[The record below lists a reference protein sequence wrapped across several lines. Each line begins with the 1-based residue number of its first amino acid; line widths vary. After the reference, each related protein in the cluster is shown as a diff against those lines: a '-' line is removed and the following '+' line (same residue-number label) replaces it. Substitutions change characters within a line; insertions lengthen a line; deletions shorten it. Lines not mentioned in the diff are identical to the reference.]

1 MRAQTQLDFA
11 VGVGVFLVVTAFVLS
26 FVPGMLEPFE
36 GSNQEET
43 VAANRVA
50 DQVVGGMLGSPDEPY
65 VLDRECTIVFFE
77 DDTANTDGNGDGF
90 DDPYDTSSYPL
101 SKCNFDD
108 DPVVERV
115 GLNTDPDLNV
125 RIRLVRNLST
135 SHRAV
140 DPGVDLAP
148 LDLDPGPVDTLCLD
162 ANDPRIVEAGYPRD
176 DNDDNDATT
185 GEDWE
190 VQCDLTGGDDDVLFQ
205 IGDTPPDTGSV
216 VVARRTVSVEGGF
229 ADDTSDASLIVE
241 VW

>member
-36 GSNQEET
+36 SGNQEET

-50 DQVVGGMLGSPDEPY
+50 DQLVGGMLGSPDEPY

-77 DDTANTDGNGDGF
+77 VADDNVDGNGDGF
-90 DDPYDTSSYPL
+90 NEPYSDAETYDVDN
-101 SKCNFDD
+101 CNFDD

-115 GLNTDPDLNV
+115 GLDTNPSLNV
-125 RIRLVRNLST
+125 RIRLVRNLTT
-135 SHRAV
+135 SDRAV
-140 DPGVDLAP
+140 DPGIGLTP
-148 LDLDPGPVDTLCLD
+148 DPGPDDTLCLD
-162 ANDPRIVEAGYPRD
+162 TNNPRIVEAGYPRVD
-176 DNDDNDATT
+176 DDDDS
-185 GEDWE
+185 GGSEDWE
-190 VQCDLTGGDDDVLFQ
+190 VQCDLTGGDDDVLFE
-205 IGDTPPDTGSV
+205 IGDDPQDLRSV

-229 ADDTSDASLIVE
+229 ADNTSDASLIVE